1 MAPPAPRRVLVFF
14 GGRGI
19 LTQAV
24 TDRKQGGYR
33 GLRGTPPSPRRTS
46 PLQDSPPLDPVA
58 EAILADHAEPGHEC
72 RRLADGRAAGGLVPR
87 RGGGR
92 GRLALGS
99 RPLYRDEDVR
109 VVRHRGPGL

>member
-33 GLRGTPPSPRRTS
+33 GLRGTPPSPRRTG
-46 PLQDSPPLDPVA
+46 PLQDSTPLDPVA
-58 EAILADHAEPGHEC
+58 EAILADRAGPGHGC
-72 RRLADGRAAGGLVPR
+72 RRLADGCAAGGLVPR

-92 GRLALGS
+92 GRPALGS
-99 RPLYRDEDVR
+99 PPLYREDDGR
-109 VVRHRGPGL
+109 ARRDHGP

>member
-33 GLRGTPPSPRRTS
+33 GLRGTPPSPRRTR
-46 PLQDSPPLDPVA
+46 PLQDSTPLDPVA
-58 EAILADHAEPGHEC
+58 EAILADHAEPGHVC
-72 RRLADGRAAGGLVPR
+72 RRLADGRAAGGLLTR
-87 RGGGR
+87 RGGVR
-92 GRLALGS
+92 S
-99 RPLYRDEDVR
+99 RRAMRARAV
-109 VVRHRGPGL
+109 GG